1 MNNKIVDADLI
12 KFEPYTCDKTV
23 IQFSEFNY
31 AGIREQSTNNFSGK
45 SAVLVQADAGEF
57 AGL

>member
-12 KFEPYTCDKTV
+12 KLKPYTCDKTV

-31 AGIREQSTNNFSGK
+31 GRIRIRE
-45 SAVLVQADAGEF
+45 LF
-57 AGL
+57 AEK

>member
-12 KFEPYTCDKTV
+12 KLKPYTCDKTV

-31 AGIREQSTNNFSGK
+31 GGIRIRE
-45 SAVLVQADAGEF
+45 LF
-57 AGL
+57 AEK